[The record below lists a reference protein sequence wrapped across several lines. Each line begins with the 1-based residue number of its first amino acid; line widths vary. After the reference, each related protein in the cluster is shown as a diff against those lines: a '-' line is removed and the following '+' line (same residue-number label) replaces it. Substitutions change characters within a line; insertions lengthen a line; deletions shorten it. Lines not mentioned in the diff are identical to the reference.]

1 MKRGIL
7 FGFGSEIGCKL
18 VELTLNSKSIVIDTV
33 VNNSHGSTE
42 DNLNSIKAKLIF
54 SNPQLLSRIKLD
66 YENNFLLIDN
76 KKIKCIFLNIEEF
89 LSSSENISKKYD
101 FGILA
106 TNKND
111 IANSDLINQ
120 LLYSCK
126 KLFGVAESKNH
137 NSIYFPLLNVKS
149 KRLNFKLF
157 DNSEFD
163 YFALGSCQSIGWTS
177 TLSLIVNWL
186 DKVDINQQLKIISS
200 QVDIVHPDTPQG
212 RFGTKSFMPR
222 EQDARNNFRPSFS
235 QVKMSMLRAIPEAV
249 NFSPISLRTC
259 IEPPGFQISRFLIEL
274 CDNEFQKE
282 NFNFQSLNSYIKEY
296 SFNNPEILN
305 FSDESYGSKAFSQLK
320 TSSTILSSKD
330 YLSFEKIIDKNNY
343 SVYQII
349 TQSYVHNTLGYSNSI
364 IRSIEQA
371 LSADSNTLCFFEN
384 I

>member
-18 VELTLNSKSIVIDTV
+18 VELSLNSKSIIIDTV

-54 SNPQLLSRIKLD
+54 SNPQLLSRVKLD
-66 YENNFLLIDN
+66 YENNFLLIDD
-76 KKIKCIFLNIEEF
+76 KKIKCIFLNIKEF

-149 KRLNFKLF
+149 KRLNYKLF
-157 DNSEFD
+157 DNSKFD

-186 DKVDINQQLKIISS
+186 DEVDINQNLKIISS

-235 QVKMSMLRAIPEAV
+235 QVKTSMSRAIPEAV

-259 IEPPGFQISRFLIEL
+259 IEPPGFQIARFLIEL
-274 CDNEFQKE
+274 CDSEFQKE

-296 SFNNPEILN
+296 SLNNPEILN
-305 FSDESYGSKAFSQLK
+305 FSDESYGSKAFSHLK

-330 YLSFEKIIDKNNY
+330 YLSVEKIIDKNNY
-343 SVYQII
+343 SVFQII

-364 IRSIEQA
+364 IRSIEKA
-371 LSADSNTLCFFEN
+371 LSADSNNLCFFEN
-384 I
+384 K

>member
-18 VELTLNSKSIVIDTV
+18 VELSLNSKSIVIDTV
-33 VNNSHGSTE
+33 VNNSHGSNE

-54 SNPQLLSRIKLD
+54 SNPQLLSKVELD
-66 YENNFLLIDN
+66 YENNFLLIDD
-76 KKIKCIFLNIEEF
+76 KKIKCIFLNIKEF

-137 NSIYFPLLNVKS
+137 NSIYFPLIDLKS

-157 DNSEFD
+157 DNSKFD

-235 QVKMSMLRAIPEAV
+235 QVKISMSRAIPEAV

-274 CDNEFQKE
+274 SDNEFQKE

-296 SFNNPEILN
+296 SSNNPEILN
-305 FSDESYGSKAFSQLK
+305 FSDESYGSKAFSHLK

-364 IRSIEQA
+364 IRSIEKA
-371 LSADSNTLCFFEN
+371 LSADSKTLCFFEN
-384 I
+384 K